1 MKGNQCLL
9 YPVATAWVV
18 NEDGDWEKAINIL
31 AEDGS
36 ERTIFVVDWL
46 RNPVMA
52 ALRLVGNGEHREVV
66 ALVHHVATNWDQT
79 AEQDENE
86 LLMSGEAAEGVEE

>member
-1 MKGNQCLL
+1 
-9 YPVATAWVV
+9 
-18 NEDGDWEKAINIL
+18 
-31 AEDGS
+31 
-36 ERTIFVVDWL
+36 
-46 RNPVMA
+46 
-52 ALRLVGNGEHREVV
+52 VV